1 MSTSK
6 YLFDDEIFYPSG
18 DGKPMADNTLQYEW
32 IVTIKE
38 GLGLECPD
46 DFVAAD
52 LFWYPVEGKP
62 KIVQAPDV
70 MLAIGRPKGHRLSYK
85 QWKEGNVAPQVVFEI
100 LSNCNTPNEMLKKL
114 DYYNLYGVLEYYV
127 FDPDKEDLFVY
138 TRDSGNLKQMEF
150 VGGWVSPLLGIRF
163 QFVDGKLK
171 IFHRNGE
178 LFLSFPELQA
188 SFAKER
194 QEKVEALAKAE
205 EAKAKAEE
213 AKAET
218 EKANAR
224 AEEALAKAQQ
234 ERLEKEKLREKLKAL
249 GIDPDSI

>member
-38 GLGLECPD
+38 GLDLERPN

-70 MLAIGRPKGHRLSYK
+70 MVAFNRPKGHRLSYK
-85 QWKEGNVAPQVVFEI
+85 QWKEGNVAPQIVFEI
-100 LSNCNTPNEMLKKL
+100 LSNSNTPNEMLKKL
-114 DYYNLYGVLEYYV
+114 DYYSLYGVKEYYV
-127 FDPDKEDLFVY
+127 FDPDKEELLVY
-138 TRDSGNLKQMEF
+138 TRDSESLKQMEF

-163 QFVDGKLK
+163 QFIDRKLK
-171 IFHRNGE
+171 IFHTDGE
-178 LFLSFPELQA
+178 PFLSFPELQA
-188 SFAKER
+188 LFAQER
-194 QEKVEALAKAE
+194 QEKALAIAKAE
-205 EAKAKAEE
+205 EATAKAEE
-213 AKAET
+213 ARIK
-218 EKANAR
+218 
-224 AEEALAKAQQ
+224 AEEATTKAKEAVAIAEQ
-234 ERLEKEKLREKLKAL
+234 ERLEKEKLREKLKSL